1 MVRGVK
7 GISKTVINGLLLG
20 HKNVNVH
27 WLLTGEGEM
36 FLREPAAPV
45 DRVAVDAAAYGKGAL
60 LLGEVEAVLEAHR
73 REIEELRERVA
84 RVEALIN
91 SIK

>member
-45 DRVAVDAAAYGKGAL
+45 DQVVKGEAAYGKRRAAPRRSGGCPGSPQARDRGIAGA
-60 LLGEVEAVLEAHR
+60 GGAAGS
-73 REIEELRERVA
+73 A
-84 RVEALIN
+84 D
-91 SIK
+91 